1 MDRTDEIRGTGSRAT
16 GERILGAAL
25 RLFGEKGFGGTG
37 IREIA
42 SDAGVT
48 TATLYHHA
56 ATKEDVLLTLM
67 RRGMERLLEATGE
80 MMPQLRKPEQKLVV
94 LVRLHIVV
102 HGVHQLSAIVND
114 MELRALS
121 EEHRALIVDKR
132 DEYEAYWREAIADGI
147 SCGVFSVEDPKMT
160 VFALL
165 QMCTGVAHWYSPDG
179 ELPVADIGIRFAS
192 MALALVG
199 ARRDERQ
206 LRVADV
212 KLPDPVENYLAEASE
227 DRGLGR

>member
-1 MDRTDEIRGTGSRAT
+1 LDGTDEIRGTW
-16 GERILGAAL
+16 ERILGAAL
-25 RLFGEKGFGGTG
+25 RLFAGKGFEATG

-56 ATKEDVLLTLM
+56 ATKEDLLLTLM

-80 MMPQLRKPEQKLVV
+80 MTPQLRKPEQKLVA
-94 LVRLHIVV
+94 LVRLHVVV

-114 MELRALS
+114 TELRALS
-121 EEHRALIVDKR
+121 EEHRASIVGKR
-132 DEYEAYWREAIADGI
+132 DEYEAYWRVALADGI
-147 SCGVFSVEDPKMT
+147 SRGVFSVEDPKMAA
-160 VFALL
+160 FALL

-179 ELPVADIGIRFAS
+179 ELPIGRIGIRFAD
-192 MALALVG
+192 MALALAG
-199 ARRDERQ
+199 AKRDGKQ
-206 LRVADV
+206 LRVTDL
-212 KLPDPVENYLAEASE
+212 KLPGFVENYLAEASE